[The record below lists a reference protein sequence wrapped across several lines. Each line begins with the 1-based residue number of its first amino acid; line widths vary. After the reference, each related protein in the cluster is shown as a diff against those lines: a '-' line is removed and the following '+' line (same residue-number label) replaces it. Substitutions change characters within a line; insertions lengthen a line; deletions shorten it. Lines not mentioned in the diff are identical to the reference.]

1 MAQASSPVLRWNRD
15 GHLAI
20 AKFPHLDDEINTVR
34 WEAVALSLAKQAA
47 IEVPQ
52 WRLETVAGKA
62 CLILLR
68 FDRED
73 QHRIPFLSAMSM
85 LGARDNERHSYLE
98 LVDSLRQYGA
108 MPQQDLAQLWRR
120 MVFNVL
126 ISNTDD
132 HLRNHGFLFS
142 DPGGWRLSP
151 AYDLNPV
158 PVDIKPRILSTA
170 ITLEDNSASLD
181 LAFGV
186 AEYFGLTPKQAE
198 TIALEVGQAVADWR
212 SVAASLK
219 LKPAEIERMASAFEH
234 RDLRLAL
241 AV

>member
-34 WEAVALSLAKQAA
+34 REAVALSLAKQAA

-142 DPGGWRLSP
+142 NPGGWRLSGNVHP
-151 AYDLNPV
+151 CTSLLLFRVFEYGKGLENG
-158 PVDIKPRILSTA
+158 
-170 ITLEDNSASLD
+170 ITDKS
-181 LAFGV
+181 F
-186 AEYFGLTPKQAE
+186 
-198 TIALEVGQAVADWR
+198 
-212 SVAASLK
+212 
-219 LKPAEIERMASAFEH
+219 
-234 RDLRLAL
+234 
-241 AV
+241 